1 VVAWCRVRQAAASSS
16 RSAAFA
22 SGKKKSKRKK
32 KKIGRRSGSAGP
44 KKLDCA
50 QNEKED
56 GWAVRGEKKQVACAG
71 NTNRPRFYF
80 KFLLLYS
87 LIIFLRR
94 IISLGKI
101 YSLIKLIRI
110 TKFRMLHDCS
120 NLVGP

>member
-1 VVAWCRVRQAAASSS
+1 VGCK
-16 RSAAFA
+16 
-22 SGKKKSKRKK
+22 GRKK
-32 KKIGRRSGSAGP
+32 TSG
-44 KKLDCA
+44 LH
-50 QNEKED
+50 
-56 GWAVRGEKKQVACAG
+56 G

-94 IISLGKI
+94 IISLGKF
-101 YSLIKLIRI
+101 YSLVKLIQI